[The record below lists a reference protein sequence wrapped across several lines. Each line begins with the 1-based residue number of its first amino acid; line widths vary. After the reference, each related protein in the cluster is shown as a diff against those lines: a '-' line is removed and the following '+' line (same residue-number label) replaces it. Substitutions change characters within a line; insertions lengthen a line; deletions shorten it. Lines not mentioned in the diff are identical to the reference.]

1 MPFVKGT
8 GEGDPAVPFQRQV
21 WLVLA
26 KDLLVEW
33 RSREVFYTML
43 FFAVLV
49 VVIFAFA
56 FARDGQPM
64 HQVAG
69 GILWVVVVFAGT
81 LGLGRVFHRELEG
94 DTSRALMLSPLAP
107 AAIYL
112 GKMLG
117 VLFLVALVEMA
128 VLPLLLLLFGLT
140 VQSMPMILA
149 LLLCGTVGFAA
160 VGCLFAATL
169 MQSRARD
176 VLLGLITYP
185 IVIPVVV
192 AGAKGTA
199 ALMAGPAE
207 AAGAMVWL
215 KVLLAFD
222 LTFITLSLWA
232 FGPLTRGE

>member
-1 MPFVKGT
+1 MPPADGA
-8 GEGDPAVPFQRQV
+8 PRAVPFARHV
-21 WLVLA
+21 RLVVA

-33 RSREVFYTML
+33 RSREVIYTML

-49 VVIFAFA
+49 VVIFSFA

-94 DTSRALMLSPLAP
+94 NTRVALMLSPAPP

-112 GKMLG
+112 GKLLG
-117 VLFLVALVEMA
+117 VVLLMALVE
-128 VLPLLLLLFGLT
+128 VVVVGLLLLLFGLA
-140 VQSMPMILA
+140 VSSFGLLLA
-149 LLLCGTVGFAA
+149 LLAAGTVGFAA

-176 VLLGLITYP
+176 MLLGLITYP

-199 ALMAGPAE
+199 ALLASPGD
-207 AAGAMVWL
+207 AASALVWL
-215 KVLLAFD
+215 KVLAMFD
-222 LTFITLSLWA
+222 ITFVTLSLWA

>member
-1 MPFVKGT
+1 MADQRAKLTRAP
-8 GEGDPAVPFQRQV
+8 VPLARQV
-21 WLVLA
+21 WLVLV
-26 KDLLVEW
+26 KDLRVEW
-33 RSREVFYTML
+33 RSREVLYTML

-56 FARDGQPM
+56 FAQDSQPM

-94 DTSRALMLSPLAP
+94 DTNRALLLSPAAP

-112 GKMLG
+112 GKLLG
-117 VLFLVALVEMA
+117 VILLICLVQAA
-128 VLPLLLLLFGLT
+128 VVPLLLLLFDLQLTAPGLL
-140 VQSMPMILA
+140 LA
-149 LLLCGTVGFAA
+149 LLAAGIAGFSA

-169 MQSRARD
+169 MQSRARE

-185 IVIPVVV
+185 LVIPVVV
-192 AGAKGTA
+192 AGSKGTA
-199 ALMAGPAE
+199 ALLASPPE
-207 AAGAMVWL
+207 LAAALVWL
-215 KVLLAFD
+215 KILLVFD
-222 LTFITLSLWA
+222 LVFVTLSLWA